1 MRKMKKMKKTK
12 NKALIIFVSAF
23 LSLLL
28 VFGAVMITVSA
39 VANARSVA
47 SLGDVRLEAGEAA
60 YFAAYYKTRYVAA
73 LKADKDIAFFDT
85 EAFWGSTA
93 ANGKT
98 YRENLDDGIC
108 DYIKNVLACS
118 YIYDSRVALTK
129 DEERKILSSAEEIL
143 EYRAGGDVNAF
154 DEMTAKY
161 GFSYRD
167 VKKAAVKLYKMQR
180 VQALLYGADGKG
192 CASLVEECEEHLMG
206 YTHVYLLFIRTST
219 KFVTD
224 KDSGEV
230 YEVALTDAEISA
242 RAAVIGEL
250 RRAIAN
256 KESGADMQI
265 TEKMF
270 MDRLSEFGE
279 DSDSLQKTGYYFRE
293 GTKFTSDAALEY
305 PDIVEKSLDMSVGAF
320 SEVVT
325 DFGTCFI
332 YKCAPVSGIYLTEGS
347 ESFFSDFYLTL
358 SDKLFSENLSALSQE
373 ALLKDKFYELDLGSL
388 EYTSEYY
395 VRFD

>member
-1 MRKMKKMKKTK
+1 
-12 NKALIIFVSAF
+12 
-23 LSLLL
+23 
-28 VFGAVMITVSA
+28 
-39 VANARSVA
+39 
-47 SLGDVRLEAGEAA
+47 
-60 YFAAYYKTRYVAA
+60 
-73 LKADKDIAFFDT
+73 
-85 EAFWGSTA
+85 
-93 ANGKT
+93 
-98 YRENLDDGIC
+98 
-108 DYIKNVLACS
+108 
-118 YIYDSRVALTK
+118 
-129 DEERKILSSAEEIL
+129 
-143 EYRAGGDVNAF
+143 
-154 DEMTAKY
+154 
-161 GFSYRD
+161 
-167 VKKAAVKLYKMQR
+167 
-180 VQALLYGADGKG
+180 
-192 CASLVEECEEHLMG
+192 MG
-206 YTHVYLLFIRTST
+206 YIHVYLFFIRTST

-230 YEVALTDAEISA
+230 FEVALTDAEISA

-250 RRAIAN
+250 RQAIAN

-358 SDKLFSENLSALSQE
+358 SDKLFSENLSVLSQE

-388 EYTSEYY
+388 GYTSEYY